1 MLRRLEVGLLC
12 VVVIC
17 VLCVV
22 PWRSACGDKKHISG
36 TRIRLFSAESEQS
49 PATPDRPHPFAY
61 VLYATSETYLCSA
74 VINAVRL
81 KDLNVTVA
89 ADIVIIID
97 QAWLE
102 RSSTAVARRLRV
114 LRALDVSTPQS
125 FEVLADTCFRI
136 LPVPC
141 QDDVLGPPAWQQSL
155 ALIRGSCSAGE
166 ACGCQNPAA
175 VGGSCVGAV
184 FDKVTSLRPDPVQA
198 AHLLGCGWPGPQEH
212 GPPLQPARRTH
223 GHAQG
228 VLAESAPHVQRTGS
242 RAALCGEA

>member
-12 VVVIC
+12 IVAIC

-22 PWRSACGDKKHISG
+22 PWWSACGDKEHTSG
-36 TRIRLFSAESEQS
+36 IRVRLFSSTSKQS
-49 PATPDRPHPFAY
+49 PAKPDGPHPFAY

-97 QAWLE
+97 QAWQE

-114 LRALDVSTPQS
+114 LRALDVSTPQP
-125 FEVLADTCFRI
+125 FESLADTCFRT

-141 QDDVLGPPAWQQSL
+141 QDDVPGPPAWQQSL
-155 ALIRGSCSAGE
+155 ALIRGFLFC
-166 ACGCQNPAA
+166 
-175 VGGSCVGAV
+175 
-184 FDKVTSLRPDPVQA
+184 R
-198 AHLLGCGWPGPQEH
+198 
-212 GPPLQPARRTH
+212 
-223 GHAQG
+223 
-228 VLAESAPHVQRTGS
+228 
-242 RAALCGEA
+242 